1 MSAVFPD
8 AKDEN
13 DTHEEREARREAEQ
27 QAIDSGTHST
37 LSACIGDLY
46 RP

>member
-13 DTHEEREARREAEQ
+13 DTHEAREARREAEQ
-27 QAIDSGTHST
+27 QAIDSGPHRS
-37 LSACIGDLY
+37 LRVFVRLF
-46 RP
+46 